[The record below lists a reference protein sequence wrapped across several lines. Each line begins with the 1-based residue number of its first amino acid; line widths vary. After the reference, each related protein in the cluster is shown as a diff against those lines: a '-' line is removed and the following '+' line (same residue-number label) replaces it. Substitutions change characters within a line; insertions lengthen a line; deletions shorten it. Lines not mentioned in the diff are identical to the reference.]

1 MPHPRISSRIAA
13 IAESATL
20 KVDAKAKALIAQG
33 KPVITYAAGEP
44 DFPTPDHIVEAAVK
58 AARDPKNHRYTQAV
72 GLPELREAIV
82 QKTLIDSG
90 TKVDASQV
98 IVTNGGKQAVYQ
110 SFAVIV
116 DKGDEVLVPAPYW
129 TTYPEA
135 IKLAG
140 GKQVDVFAGSDQNYK
155 VTPAQLEAK
164 YTDRTK
170 ALLLCSPSNPTGA
183 VYSKEEITAIGKWVL
198 SKEDLWVVTDEIY
211 QNLVYDGGKAYSI
224 TEVVPEL
231 ADRTIMVN
239 GLAKTYAMTGWR
251 LGWMVAPAD
260 AAKAAA
266 NLQSHRT
273 SNVSNISQRA
283 AIAALTGDQEPVK
296 KMREAFDRRR
306 KIAVAELSK
315 INGMVTP
322 TPEGAFYV
330 YPDVTGLFGKEIRGR
345 KFNSSLELA
354 DFVLEEAEVA
364 VVPGE
369 AFGPSGFFRLSYALS
384 DEQLLEGI
392 QRLQKLFS

>member
-1 MPHPRISSRIAA
+1 MPANRISSRIAA

-44 DFPTPDHIVEAAVK
+44 DFPTPEHIVEAAIK

-82 QKTLIDSG
+82 QKTLVDSS

-110 SFAVIV
+110 SFAVII

-140 GKQVDVFAGSDQNYK
+140 GKQIDVFAGSDQNYK
-155 VTPAQLEAK
+155 VTPDQLEAK
-164 YTDRTK
+164 YNERTK

-198 SKEDLWVVTDEIY
+198 SKEGLWVVTDEIY
-211 QNLVYDGGKAYSI
+211 QNLVFDGGKAYSI

-239 GLAKTYAMTGWR
+239 GLAKSYAMTGWR
-251 LGWMVAPAD
+251 LGWMIAPSD

-266 NLQSHRT
+266 NLQSHLT

-283 AIAALTGDQEPVK
+283 GIAALTGDQEPVK
-296 KMREAFDRRR
+296 VMREAFDRRR

-315 INGMVTP
+315 IDGMLTP
-322 TPEGAFYV
+322 TPQGAFYV
-330 YPDVTGLFGKEIRGR
+330 YPDVTGLFGRQIRGR
-345 KFNSSLELA
+345 TFSTSLELA

-364 VVPGE
+364 LVPGE

-384 DEQLLEGI
+384 DDQLIEGI

>member
-1 MPHPRISSRIAA
+1 
-13 IAESATL
+13 
-20 KVDAKAKALIAQG
+20 
-33 KPVITYAAGEP
+33 
-44 DFPTPDHIVEAAVK
+44 
-58 AARDPKNHRYTQAV
+58 
-72 GLPELREAIV
+72 
-82 QKTLIDSG
+82 
-90 TKVDASQV
+90 
-98 IVTNGGKQAVYQ
+98 
-110 SFAVIV
+110 VIV

-231 ADRTIMVN
+231 VDRTIMVN

-266 NLQSHRT
+266 NLQSHLT